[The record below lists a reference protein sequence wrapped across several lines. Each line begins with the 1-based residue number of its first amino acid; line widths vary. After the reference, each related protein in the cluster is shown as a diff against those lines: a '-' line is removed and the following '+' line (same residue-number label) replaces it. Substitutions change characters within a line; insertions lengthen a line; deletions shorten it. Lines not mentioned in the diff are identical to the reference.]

1 MKPRRKAVDEMTGQ
15 TRWKRRVGS
24 RGDSRSWRAALAI
37 TLAALVLLGA
47 CQGGEQNGLTGGGS
61 DSLPPFKPVASV
73 HQLMHDVVY
82 PNAEIVWE
90 SVGTIIS
97 YEGTEEIFPR
107 NDQEWEAV
115 ERSALTLTEAG
126 NLLMIEGRAK
136 DTGDWMERARAL
148 DRCRLRCLGGRPEQG
163 RRRRLRLRRRH
174 LFRLRRL
181 PSAVPQRRRPLDHA
195 VVRRSR
201 PVVGVPEVRCGNYAI
216 SKSSS
221 ELPFPALGVAP
232 ARSILARMRAS
243 R

>member
-1 MKPRRKAVDEMTGQ
+1 MTGQ
-15 TRWKRRVGS
+15 TRRKLRAGS
-24 RGDSRSWRAALAI
+24 RGDSRSWRVALAI
-37 TLAALVLLGA
+37 TLAALALLGA
-47 CQGGEQNGLTGGGS
+47 CQGGEQNGLTGGG

-73 HQLMHDVVY
+73 HQLMHDIVY

-148 DRCRLRCLGGRPEQG
+148 VDAASVALEAARNKDAAAVFDSGEGIYFACEGCHQQY
-163 RRRRLRLRRRH
+163 RH
-174 LFRLRRL
+174 DDGH
-181 PSAVPQRRRPLDHA
+181 ST
-195 VVRRSR
+195 
-201 PVVGVPEVRCGNYAI
+201 
-216 SKSSS
+216 
-221 ELPFPALGVAP
+221 
-232 ARSILARMRAS
+232 MR
-243 R
+243 

>member
-15 TRWKRRVGS
+15 TRRKLRAGS
-24 RGDSRSWRAALAI
+24 RGDSRSWRVALAI
-37 TLAALVLLGA
+37 TLAALALLGA
-47 CQGGEQNGLTGGGS
+47 CQGGEQNGLTGGG

-73 HQLMHDVVY
+73 HQLMHDIVY

-148 DRCRLRCLGGRPEQG
+148 VDAASVALEAARNKDAAAVFDSGEGIYFACEGCHQQY
-163 RRRRLRLRRRH
+163 RH
-174 LFRLRRL
+174 DDGH
-181 PSAVPQRRRPLDHA
+181 ST
-195 VVRRSR
+195 
-201 PVVGVPEVRCGNYAI
+201 
-216 SKSSS
+216 
-221 ELPFPALGVAP
+221 
-232 ARSILARMRAS
+232 MR
-243 R
+243 

>member
-1 MKPRRKAVDEMTGQ
+1 MTGQ
-15 TRWKRRVGS
+15 TRQKRRVGS

-37 TLAALVLLGA
+37 ALAALVLLGA
-47 CQGGEQNGLTGGGS
+47 CQGGERHGLAGS
-61 DSLPPFKPVASV
+61 GAASLPPFKPVASV

-97 YEGTEEIFPR
+97 YEGTEEIYPR

-148 DRCRLRCLGGRPEQG
+148 VDAASVARRRHGGRPERPLDKDAAAVFDSGG
-163 RRRRLRLRRRH
+163 RY

-181 PSAVPQRRRPLDHA
+181 SHHPTVEAHDKRP
-195 VVRRSR
+195 
-201 PVVGVPEVRCGNYAI
+201 
-216 SKSSS
+216 
-221 ELPFPALGVAP
+221 
-232 ARSILARMRAS
+232 
-243 R
+243 